1 MEEDLIENNSE
12 LAMTLKDFHAI
23 IPQKGNYQNNN
34 DIKSFVASFN
44 NSVVKDSLMPEL
56 KENENQKR
64 KLKKTVLKG
73 VCFFIFFHSLLMFTC
88 LILLIYTIT
97 IGSNKFLF
105 IDSNLIS
112 QLINFMKFFVTASL
126 CEFIAML
133 FVIVKYVF
141 DKSIVELVTLFKD
154 DSSKS
159 INNDI
164 SKSNNNDNQYR
175 ENIEQYKSEE
185 RA

>member
-1 MEEDLIENNSE
+1 MEEDFIENTSE
-12 LAMTLKDFHAI
+12 LEMTLKDFRE
-23 IPQKGNYQNNN
+23 IPPKKDNYQNNN

-44 NSVVKDSLMPEL
+44 NSIVKDALMPEL
-56 KENENQKR
+56 KENEHQKR

-73 VCFFIFFHSLLMFTC
+73 VCFFIFFYSLFMFIC

-105 IDSNLIS
+105 IDSNLCS

-133 FVIVKYVF
+133 FMIVKYVF
-141 DKSIVELVTLFKD
+141 DKSIVELVRLFKD

-159 INNDI
+159 IDNDI
-164 SKSNNNDNQYR
+164 SKSNNNNNLHY
-175 ENIEQYKSEE
+175 ENIAQYKSEE
-185 RA
+185 SA